1 MERKKEI
8 GTLVTWFENKA
19 FGFVHQV
26 VDGEVRSYFV
36 HISQV
41 AGKPKVGDTLRFEV
55 GEGRKGPA
63 AKNVEIVPATE
74 TPALAG
80 MAALLSGKADQ

>member
-1 MERKKEI
+1 M
-8 GTLVTWFENKA
+8 TWFETKA
-19 FGFVHQV
+19 FGFIHHV

-41 AGKPKVGDTLRFEV
+41 SGKPKVGDTVRFEI

-63 AKNVEIVPATE
+63 AKNVEIVPAAE
-74 TPALAG
+74 TKALASV
-80 MAALLSGKADQ
+80 AALLSGVR